1 MHAPGT
7 VRELLNMATARL
19 APSASARLDAE
30 LLLCEVLELN
40 RAALFSRPE
49 RAVDVI
55 HSTAFEALID
65 ARRQGQPVAY
75 LRGRQEFWSLDLEV
89 SPAVLVPRADTELL
103 VEVALQACPTTAPCR
118 ILELGTGSG
127 AIALALARER
137 PQAQITAVERSP
149 EALAVARRNQ
159 VRLGIGPIDWVEGDW
174 HHLSANPGQSPLP
187 SGQFT
192 MVVSN
197 PPYLADDDPALAA
210 DGVAWE
216 PRQAL
221 VAADGGLADLRAIIH
236 GARRWLAVGGWVA
249 VEHGA
254 SQGAAVRDCLRDAGF
269 AAVATRC
276 DLVGLERV
284 SLGRKGDTGN
294 G

>member
-1 MHAPGT
+1 MHAAGT
-7 VRELLNMATARL
+7 VRDLLSTGTARL

-40 RAALFSRPE
+40 RAALFSRPD
-49 RAVDVI
+49 RPVDATL
-55 HSTAFEALID
+55 STAFEALID

-75 LRGRQEFWSLDLEV
+75 LRGHQEFWSLDLEV
-89 SPAVLVPRADTELL
+89 SPAVLVPRPDTELL
-103 VEVALQACPTTAPCR
+103 VEFALQACPATAPCR

-137 PQAQITAVERSP
+137 PEAHITAVERSP
-149 EALAVARRNQ
+149 QALAVARRNE
-159 VRLGIGPIDWVEGDW
+159 VRLGIGPIDWMEGDW
-174 HHLSANPGQSPLP
+174 HQLSATLEKSPLP
-187 SGQFT
+187 AGQFAL
-192 MVVSN
+192 VVSN
-197 PPYLADDDPALAA
+197 PPYLADDDPALGA

-236 GARRWLAVGGWVA
+236 GARSWLAVGGWVG

-254 SQGAAVRDCLRDAGF
+254 SQGAAVREYLHNGGF
-269 AAVATRC
+269 AEVSTRC
-276 DLVGLERV
+276 DLAGLERV
-284 SLGRKGDTGN
+284 SLGRKGENRN